1 MPNAEEMDGLHI
13 DFDEVR
19 LMDAGALSKNK
30 TFIWSGQ
37 DVLETS
43 MKNSLASWTVVRL
56 NKLRVWPLA
65 FFGLVKKAR
74 CLLKMFVRTSLFE
87 NFMTLCVLLN
97 TIVMAMDSYGIDK
110 ELEMQLEE
118 ISSVF
123 TWIFIVE
130 MTWKLLAI
138 GPKKYVAEPMNVLD
152 GAVVMLSIIEIA
164 IAAVGGS
171 GGGGSL

>member
-1 MPNAEEMDGLHI
+1 MEGLHI

-43 MKNSLASWTVVRL
+43 MKNSLASWTVAHF

-87 NFMTLCVLLN
+87 NFMTLSVLLN

-110 ELEMQLEE
+110 GLEE
-118 ISSVF
+118 KLEDINQVF
-123 TWIFIVE
+123 TWIFICE
-130 MTWKLLAI
+130 MSFKLLAI
-138 GPKKYVAEPMNVLD
+138 GPKKYVAEPMNILD
-152 GAVVMLSIIEIA
+152 GAVVMLSIIEIV